1 MSRTGRRS
9 ERLDAL
15 GAALEREGVL
25 RLRDAAAQLGV
36 SEMTI
41 RRDIAEARDRFICL
55 GGHIVGTLDSL
66 AGSDYVLDQEKDSHA
81 AAKAAACAEA
91 VKLIEEDD
99 TIFIDCGTTTPH
111 LAARIPD
118 GMRLTAICYSMN
130 VAEILCHRKNVR
142 LIMLGGLYH
151 PAAASFAGEEGLE
164 TLKRINLNK
173 AFISAGGVHETRGVT
188 CAHFHEV
195 PIKQMAIDRAL
206 ESHLVVD
213 ASKFG
218 KVRPAH
224 FAEIAAFTSIISD
237 TLDMSS
243 S

>member
-1 MSRTGRRS
+1 MSRTGHRD
-9 ERLDAL
+9 ERLAAL
-15 GAALEREGVL
+15 GAVLEREGVL

-41 RRDIAEARDRFICL
+41 RRDITDARDRFTYL
-55 GGHIVGTLDSL
+55 GGYIVGALDGL
-66 AGSDYVLDQEKDSHA
+66 AGSDYVLDQERDSHA
-81 AAKAAACAEA
+81 AAKVTACAQA

-111 LAARIPD
+111 LAARIPE

-130 VAEILCHRKNVR
+130 VAEILRHRKNVR

-151 PAAASFAGEEGLE
+151 PAAASFSGEEGLE

-173 AFISAGGVHETRGVT
+173 AFISAGGLHETRGVT
-188 CAHFHEV
+188 CSHFHEV
-195 PIKQMAIDRAL
+195 PIKQMVMSRAM

-224 FAEIAAFTSIISD
+224 FAEIDAFTSIISD
-237 TLDMSS
+237 RPQST
-243 S
+243 

>member
-1 MSRTGRRS
+1 MSRTGRRD
-9 ERLDAL
+9 ERLDTL
-15 GAALEREGVL
+15 GAVLEKEGVL
-25 RLRDAAAQLGV
+25 RIRDAAAQLGV

-41 RRDIAEARDRFICL
+41 RRDITEARGRFTCL
-55 GGHIVGTLDSL
+55 GGYIVGAFDGV
-66 AGSDYVLDQEKDSHA
+66 AASDYVLDKEKDSHA
-81 AAKAAACAEA
+81 AAKAAACAQA

-130 VAEILCHRKNVR
+130 VAEILSHRENVR

-173 AFISAGGVHETRGVT
+173 AFISAGGIHETRGVT
-188 CAHFHEV
+188 CSHFHEV

-206 ESHLVVD
+206 EAHLVVD

-224 FAEIAAFTSIISD
+224 FAEIGAFTSIISD
-237 TLDMSS
+237 RPAP
-243 S
+243 

>member
-15 GAALEREGVL
+15 GAVLEKEGVL
-25 RLRDAAAQLGV
+25 RLRDAAGQLGV

-41 RRDIAEARDRFICL
+41 RRDITEARDRFTCL
-55 GGHIVGTLDSL
+55 GGYIVGALDGPVGGDYSL
-66 AGSDYVLDQEKDSHA
+66 ARESDSHA

-111 LAARIPD
+111 LAARIPED
-118 GMRLTAICYSMN
+118 MRLTAICYSMN
-130 VAEILCHRKNVR
+130 VAEILCHRRNTR

-151 PAAASFAGEEGLE
+151 PEAASFSSEEGLE

-173 AFISAGGVHETRGVT
+173 AFISAGGVHETRGIT
-188 CAHFHEV
+188 CSHFHEV
-195 PIKQMAIDRAL
+195 PIKQMAIERAL
-206 ESHLVVD
+206 EAHLVVD

-224 FAEIAAFTSIISD
+224 FAEVSAFTSVISD
-237 TLDMSS
+237 RRETSG
-243 S
+243 

>member
-1 MSRTGRRS
+1 MSRTGRRD

-15 GAALEREGVL
+15 GAVLEKEGVL
-25 RLRDAAAQLGV
+25 RIRDAAAQLGV

-41 RRDIAEARDRFICL
+41 RRDITEARGRFTCL
-55 GGHIVGTLDSL
+55 GGYIVGAFDGV
-66 AGSDYVLDQEKDSHA
+66 AASDYVLDKEKDSHA
-81 AAKAAACAEA
+81 AAKAAACAQA

-130 VAEILCHRKNVR
+130 VAEILSHRENVR

-151 PAAASFAGEEGLE
+151 PAAASFSGEEGLE

-188 CAHFHEV
+188 CSHFHEV

-206 ESHLVVD
+206 EAHLVVD

-224 FAEIAAFTSIISD
+224 FAEIEAFTSIISD
-237 TLDMSS
+237 RPASS
-243 S
+243 

>member
-1 MSRTGRRS
+1 MSSTGRRNG
-9 ERLDAL
+9 RLDAL
-15 GAALEREGVL
+15 GAALEKEGVL
-25 RLRDAAAQLGV
+25 RLRDAAIKLGV

-41 RRDIAEARDRFICL
+41 RRDITEARDRFTCL
-55 GGHIVGTLDSL
+55 GGYIVSAIDGIT
-66 AGSDYVLDQEKDSHA
+66 GSDYALERETDSHA
-81 AAKAAACAEA
+81 RAKAAACAQA
-91 VKLIEEDD
+91 IKLIEEDD

-118 GMRLTAICYSMN
+118 DMRLTVICYSMN
-130 VAEILCHRKNVR
+130 VADILCRRKNVS
-142 LIMLGGLYH
+142 LFMLGGRYH
-151 PAAASFAGEEGLE
+151 PAAASFSSEEGLE

-188 CAHFHEV
+188 CSHFHEV
-195 PIKQMAIDRAL
+195 PIKQMAMARAI
-206 ESHLVVD
+206 ESHLVID

-224 FAEIAAFTSIISD
+224 FAETTAFASIISD
-237 TLDMSS
+237 RAETSS